1 MNFKSFLAAIRLYW
15 KTFVAVTLAVLALG
29 LAWLWLTPLQYV
41 STAQLLVSIQGTSTA
56 NAYQNDDVV
65 AGRVNSYVALI
76 TTDVVSQ
83 RVIDKLG
90 LKLTPA
96 QLSTKVSAV
105 SVPNTSIINVA
116 VTESPTG
123 EDAQRVQTTVVS
135 GASQPKSRLVE
146 RIALGGL
153 VAALAAL
160 VGAVAVWIRSVTD
173 PVIRTAAQAALAA
186 GVPIANEVSAN
197 STSSPNGLEGYR
209 ELRAQLRKAEGSGS
223 VHLLQVVPVDD
234 NIPTGGFVANLGRS
248 LALTGSRCA
257 VIDTAADNVPE
268 NTDGGLPDFYDG
280 RELAAN
286 AAADQPEHLPSALLS
301 QLQNS
306 YDDVIVA
313 TPSVESSPVSST
325 VSDYSDAVLLV
336 AGKSRSRR
344 RDVTKTAAR
353 LRATGASVIG
363 IAIITAETAPST
375 A

>member
-1 MNFKSFLAAIRLYW
+1 M
-15 KTFVAVTLAVLALG
+15 
-29 LAWLWLTPLQYV
+29 
-41 STAQLLVSIQGTSTA
+41 
-56 NAYQNDDVV
+56 
-65 AGRVNSYVALI
+65 
-76 TTDVVSQ
+76 
-83 RVIDKLG
+83 
-90 LKLTPA
+90 
-96 QLSTKVSAV
+96 
-105 SVPNTSIINVA
+105 
-116 VTESPTG
+116 
-123 EDAQRVQTTVVS
+123 QTTVVS